1 MESGDSCEFPTPL
14 PLDVN
19 FMKKRI
25 LSSLLAFVL
34 LLSALPMEVY
44 AAETRYSVA
53 ASPDQTT
60 DAGKTVSMSV
70 SVSGGKYN
78 AYDLVLTYD
87 TARLTYVS
95 GQAADKGAS
104 VTEKSGSIRV
114 IGYGADKSA
123 STKVV
128 TLTFKT
134 KAAGTAKVVISSAKI
149 DTGTNAPTKN
159 APPAAISRS
168 TTKFT
173 IQPGYTVTL
182 DKGLTSDS
190 LSAAAGE
197 DYTFRATDPLH
208 YDYKPSAK
216 IGGKDVT
223 VKDNGDGTY
232 TIPGSEINGN
242 ITVKANRTPKTYKVT
257 FKGED
262 LSGEKTA
269 AYNTPYHFKL
279 NRKAGY
285 SYVLRVTIGG
295 KSYTCYKAEN
305 GGYVIPGADIT
316 GDIVVTAQKTKINSG
331 GGSSSGGSGGGSS
344 AKYVSVSFIGSGADD
359 AVGRKTTRRGSDYT
373 FRIDRKDDTD
383 YDVSAR
389 VNGVTVKCTYD
400 SKKNIYR
407 ISGSEV
413 TGDITITITKGA
425 PVEVN
430 VYVTLDKQ
438 SMYLVTYS
446 GSVEDGHVPMYDGQ
460 NMYWS
465 EAYNAYAWLVISS
478 ADEKEVVRTARNSII
493 IGEGEAAA
501 SIDYSGNVDLSGRID
516 VDDVHLD
523 HDVYNARYTLVSMV
537 MHKFLN
543 ADVNRDRKV
552 DVKDAVWIVNR
563 ILSGQQG
570 A

>member
-1 MESGDSCEFPTPL
+1 
-14 PLDVN
+14 
-19 FMKKRI
+19 MKKRI

-34 LLSALPMEVY
+34 LLSALPMGVY

-60 DAGKTVSMSV
+60 DVGKTVSMSV

-78 AYDLVLTYD
+78 AYDLALIYD

-159 APPAAISRS
+159 APPAAISRN

-182 DKGLTSDS
+182 EDGLTSDS

-216 IGGKDVT
+216 ISGKDVT

-242 ITVKANRTPKTYKVT
+242 ITVKANRTPK
-257 FKGED
+257 
-262 LSGEKTA
+262 
-269 AYNTPYHFKL
+269 PYL
-279 NRKAGY
+279 
-285 SYVLRVTIGG
+285 
-295 KSYTCYKAEN
+295 
-305 GGYVIPGADIT
+305 
-316 GDIVVTAQKTKINSG
+316 
-331 GGSSSGGSGGGSS
+331 
-344 AKYVSVSFIGSGADD
+344 VSF
-359 AVGRKTTRRGSDYT
+359 
-373 FRIDRKDDTD
+373 
-383 YDVSAR
+383 
-389 VNGVTVKCTYD
+389 
-400 SKKNIYR
+400 
-407 ISGSEV
+407 
-413 TGDITITITKGA
+413 
-425 PVEVN
+425 
-430 VYVTLDKQ
+430 
-438 SMYLVTYS
+438 
-446 GSVEDGHVPMYDGQ
+446 
-460 NMYWS
+460 
-465 EAYNAYAWLVISS
+465 
-478 ADEKEVVRTARNSII
+478 
-493 IGEGEAAA
+493 
-501 SIDYSGNVDLSGRID
+501 
-516 VDDVHLD
+516 
-523 HDVYNARYTLVSMV
+523 
-537 MHKFLN
+537 
-543 ADVNRDRKV
+543 
-552 DVKDAVWIVNR
+552 
-563 ILSGQQG
+563 
-570 A
+570 

>member
-1 MESGDSCEFPTPL
+1 
-14 PLDVN
+14 
-19 FMKKRI
+19 MKKRI
-25 LSSLLAFVL
+25 LSMLLACL
-34 LLSALPMEVY
+34 ILLSALPLGGY
-44 AAETRYSVA
+44 AAQ
-53 ASPDQTT
+53 ASPRYTVSASQDQTT
-60 DAGKTVSMSV
+60 DVGKTVSMTV
-70 SVSGGKYN
+70 SVAGGSYN
-78 AYDLVLTYD
+78 AYDLALTYD

-95 GQAADKGAS
+95 GRTADRDAS
-104 VTEKSGSIRV
+104 VAEKGGSIRV
-114 IGYGADKSA
+114 IGYGADKA
-123 STKVV
+123 VSTAVV

-134 KAAGTAKVVISSAKI
+134 KATGTAEVKISSAKI
-149 DTGTNAPTKN
+149 DSSKNAQTRNAPLAVIKN
-159 APPAAISRS
+159 S
-168 TTKFT
+168 TTRFI
-173 IQPGYTVTL
+173 IQPRYTVTL
-182 DKGLTSDS
+182 EDGLTADS

-216 IGGKDVT
+216 VGGKDVT

-242 ITVKANRTPKTYKVT
+242 ITVKANRNPKTYKVT

-262 LSGEKTA
+262 LSGENSA
-269 AYNTPYHFKL
+269 PYNTPYHFKL

-295 KSYTCYKAEN
+295 KSYTGYKAEN
-305 GGYVIPGADIT
+305 GGYVIPGAAVT
-316 GDIVVTAQKTKINSG
+316 GDIVITAQKNKINPGGTSG
-331 GGSSSGGSGGGSS
+331 GGGSSGGGSS
-344 AKYVSVSFIGSGADD
+344 AGTVSVSFIGSGADD

-430 VYVTLDKQ
+430 VYITLDKQ

-465 EAYNAYAWLVISS
+465 EAYNAYAWLVISF

>member
-1 MESGDSCEFPTPL
+1 
-14 PLDVN
+14 
-19 FMKKRI
+19 MKKRV
-25 LSSLLAFVL
+25 LSGLLAFVM
-34 LLSALPMEVY
+34 LLSALPMGVY

-60 DAGKTVSMSV
+60 DVGKTVSMTV

-114 IGYGADKSA
+114 IGYGADKAA
-123 STKVV
+123 STAAV
-128 TLTFKT
+128 TLTFRT
-134 KAAGTAKVVISSAKI
+134 KAAGTAEVRISSAKI
-149 DTGTNAPTKN
+149 DAGANAPTKD
-159 APPAAISRS
+159 APEAKINRS
-168 TTKFT
+168 TKFA

-182 DKGLTSDS
+182 DEGLASDS
-190 LSAAAGE
+190 LSASAGE

-216 IGGKDVT
+216 IGGRDVT

-262 LSGEKTA
+262 LSGENFA
-269 AYNTPYHFKL
+269 PYNTPYHFKL

-295 KSYTCYKAEN
+295 KSYTGYKAEN
-305 GGYVIPGADIT
+305 GGYVIPGAAVT
-316 GDIVVTAQKTKINSG
+316 GDIVVTAQKNKINPGGTSG
-331 GGSSSGGSGGGSS
+331 GGGSSGGGSS
-344 AKYVSVSFIGSGADD
+344 AGTVSVSFIGSGADD

>member
-1 MESGDSCEFPTPL
+1 
-14 PLDVN
+14 
-19 FMKKRI
+19 MKKRV
-25 LSSLLAFVL
+25 LSGPLALVL
-34 LLSALPMEVY
+34 LLSALPMGGY
-44 AAETRYSVA
+44 AAEARYSVA
-53 ASPDQTT
+53 ASKDQST
-60 DAGKTVSMSV
+60 DVGKTVSMYV
-70 SVSGGKYN
+70 TVSGGKYN

-114 IGYGADKSA
+114 IGYGADKAA
-123 STKVV
+123 STAVV

-173 IQPGYTVTL
+173 IQPGHTVTL
-182 DKGLTSDS
+182 DEGLTSDS

-216 IGGKDVT
+216 IGGKNVT

-232 TIPGSEINGN
+232 TIPGSEIGGN

-262 LSGEKTA
+262 LSGENSAT
-269 AYNTPYHFKL
+269 YNTPYQFKL
-279 NRKAGY
+279 NKKAGY

-295 KSYTCYKAEN
+295 KSYTGYKQED
-305 GGYVIPGADIT
+305 GGYVILGAAIT
-316 GDIVVTAQKTKINSG
+316 GDIVITAQKNKINSG
-331 GGSSSGGSGGGSS
+331 GTSGGGGSSGGGSS
-344 AKYVSVSFIGSGADD
+344 ASSVSVSFIGSGADD
-359 AVGRKTTRRGSDYT
+359 AVGKKTTRRGSDYT
-373 FRIDRKDDTD
+373 FRIDRKDDAD

-407 ISGSEV
+407 IPGSAV

-478 ADEKEVVRTARNSII
+478 ADEKEVVRTAQNSIT
-493 IGEGEAAA
+493 IGDGEAAA
-501 SIDYSGNVDLSGRID
+501 SIDYSGNMDLSGRID
-516 VDDVHLD
+516 VDDAHLG

-543 ADVNRDRKV
+543 GDVNRDRKV

-563 ILSGQQG
+563 ILGGQQG

>member
-1 MESGDSCEFPTPL
+1 M
-14 PLDVN
+14 
-19 FMKKRI
+19 
-25 LSSLLAFVL
+25 LLACL
-34 LLSALPMEVY
+34 ILLSALPLGGY
-44 AAETRYSVA
+44 AAQ
-53 ASPDQTT
+53 ASPRYTVSASQDQTT
-60 DAGKTVSMSV
+60 DVGKTVSMTV
-70 SVSGGKYN
+70 SVAGGSYN
-78 AYDLVLTYD
+78 AYDLALTYD

-95 GQAADKGAS
+95 GRTADRDAS
-104 VTEKSGSIRV
+104 VAEKGGSIRV
-114 IGYGADKSA
+114 IGYGADKA
-123 STKVV
+123 VSTAVV

-134 KAAGTAKVVISSAKI
+134 KATGTAEVKISSAKI
-149 DTGTNAPTKN
+149 DSSKNAQTRNAPLAVIKN
-159 APPAAISRS
+159 S
-168 TTKFT
+168 TTRFI
-173 IQPGYTVTL
+173 IQPRYTVTL
-182 DKGLTSDS
+182 EDGLTADS

-216 IGGKDVT
+216 VGGKDVT

-242 ITVKANRTPKTYKVT
+242 ITVKANRNPKTYKVT

-262 LSGEKTA
+262 LSGENSA
-269 AYNTPYHFKL
+269 PYNTPYHFKL

-295 KSYTCYKAEN
+295 KSYTGYKAEN
-305 GGYVIPGADIT
+305 GGYVIPGAAVT
-316 GDIVVTAQKTKINSG
+316 GDIVITAQKNKINPGGTSG
-331 GGSSSGGSGGGSS
+331 GGGSSGGGSS
-344 AKYVSVSFIGSGADD
+344 AGTVSVSFIGSGADD

>member
-1 MESGDSCEFPTPL
+1 
-14 PLDVN
+14 
-19 FMKKRI
+19 MKKRI
-25 LSSLLAFVL
+25 LSMLLACVL
-34 LLSALPMEVY
+34 LLSALPMGSY
-44 AAETRYSVA
+44 AAQ
-53 ASPDQTT
+53 ASPRYTVSASQDQTT
-60 DAGKTVSMSV
+60 DVGKTVSMTVFVAEGS
-70 SVSGGKYN
+70 YN
-78 AYDLVLTYD
+78 AYDLTLTYD

-104 VTEKSGSIRV
+104 VTEKSESIRV

-182 DKGLTSDS
+182 DEGLASDS

-216 IGGKDVT
+216 IGGQDVT
-223 VKDNGDGTY
+223 DKLVKNGDGSY

-285 SYVLRVTIGG
+285 SYVLRMTIGG
-295 KSYTCYKAEN
+295 KSYTGYKAEN

-316 GDIVVTAQKTKINSG
+316 GDIVITALKNKINSG
-331 GGSSSGGSGGGSS
+331 SGGSSGGSS
-344 AKYVSVSFIGSGADD
+344 AKYVSVSFIGSGAGD
-359 AVGRKTTRRGSDYT
+359 ASGKTSTRRGAEYT
-373 FRIDRKDDTD
+373 FRVSRKDGTP
-383 YDVSAR
+383 YDVSAS

-400 SKKNIYR
+400 SKKDIYR
-407 ISGSEV
+407 IPGSAV
-413 TGDITITITKGA
+413 TGDITVTVTKGA
-425 PVEVN
+425 PVEVST
-430 VYVTLDKQ
+430 YVTLDNQ
-438 SMYLVTYS
+438 SMYLVIYT
-446 GSVEDGHVPMYDGQ
+446 GNVEDGHVPMYDGQ

-465 EAYNAYAWLVISS
+465 KAYNAYAWLVISS
-478 ADEKEVVRTARNSII
+478 ADEKEVAQAAQNSIT
-493 IGEGEAAA
+493 IGEGKAAA
-501 SIDYSGNVDLSGRID
+501 AVDYSGNVDLSGRID
-516 VDDVHLD
+516 VDDVHLA
-523 HDVYNARYTLVSMV
+523 HDVYNARYTLVSLM

-543 ADVNRDRKV
+543 GDVNGDRKV
-552 DVKDAVWIVNR
+552 DIQDSVWIVNR
-563 ILSGQQG
+563 ILREK
-570 A
+570 

>member
-1 MESGDSCEFPTPL
+1 M
-14 PLDVN
+14 
-19 FMKKRI
+19 
-25 LSSLLAFVL
+25 LLACL
-34 LLSALPMEVY
+34 ILLSALPLGGY
-44 AAETRYSVA
+44 AAQ
-53 ASPDQTT
+53 ASPRYTVSASQDQTT
-60 DAGKTVSMSV
+60 DVGKTVSMTV
-70 SVSGGKYN
+70 SVAGGSYN
-78 AYDLVLTYD
+78 AYDLALTYD

-95 GQAADKGAS
+95 GRTADRDAS
-104 VTEKSGSIRV
+104 VAEKGGSIRV
-114 IGYGADKSA
+114 IGYGADKA
-123 STKVV
+123 VSTAVV

-134 KAAGTAKVVISSAKI
+134 KATGTAEVKISSAKI
-149 DTGTNAPTKN
+149 DSSKN
-159 APPAAISRS
+159 AQTRNEPLAVIKNS
-168 TTKFT
+168 TTRFI
-173 IQPGYTVTL
+173 IQPRYTVTL
-182 DKGLTSDS
+182 EDGLTADS

-216 IGGKDVT
+216 VGGKDVT

-242 ITVKANRTPKTYKVT
+242 ITVKANRNPKTYKVT

-262 LSGEKTA
+262 LSGENSA
-269 AYNTPYHFKL
+269 PYNTPYHFKL

-295 KSYTCYKAEN
+295 KSYTGYKAEN
-305 GGYVIPGADIT
+305 GGYVIPGAAVT
-316 GDIVVTAQKTKINSG
+316 GDIVITAQKNKINPGGTSG
-331 GGSSSGGSGGGSS
+331 GGGSSGGGSS
-344 AKYVSVSFIGSGADD
+344 AGTVSVSFIGSGADD

-430 VYVTLDKQ
+430 VYITLDKQ

-563 ILSGQQG
+563 ILSGRQG

>member
-1 MESGDSCEFPTPL
+1 
-14 PLDVN
+14 
-19 FMKKRI
+19 MKKRI
-25 LSSLLAFVL
+25 LSMLLACL
-34 LLSALPMEVY
+34 ILLSALPLGGY
-44 AAETRYSVA
+44 AAQ
-53 ASPDQTT
+53 ASPRYTVSASQDQTT
-60 DAGKTVSMSV
+60 DVGKTVSMTV
-70 SVSGGKYN
+70 SVAGGSYN
-78 AYDLVLTYD
+78 AYDLALTYD

-95 GQAADKGAS
+95 GRTADRDAS
-104 VTEKSGSIRV
+104 VAEKGGSIRV
-114 IGYGADKSA
+114 IGYGADKA
-123 STKVV
+123 VSTAVV

-134 KAAGTAKVVISSAKI
+134 KATGTAEVKISSAKI
-149 DTGTNAPTKN
+149 DSSKNAQTRNAPLAVIKN
-159 APPAAISRS
+159 S
-168 TTKFT
+168 TTRFI
-173 IQPGYTVTL
+173 IQPRYTVTL
-182 DKGLTSDS
+182 EDGLTADS

-216 IGGKDVT
+216 VGGKDVT
-223 VKDNGDGTY
+223 VKDNGDVTY

-242 ITVKANRTPKTYKVT
+242 ITVKANRNPKTYKVT

-262 LSGEKTA
+262 LSGENSA
-269 AYNTPYHFKL
+269 PYNTPYHFKL

-295 KSYTCYKAEN
+295 KSYTGYKAEN
-305 GGYVIPGADIT
+305 GGYVIPGAAVT
-316 GDIVVTAQKTKINSG
+316 GDIVITAQKNKINPGGTSG
-331 GGSSSGGSGGGSS
+331 GGGSSGGGSS
-344 AKYVSVSFIGSGADD
+344 AGTVSVSFIGSGADD

-430 VYVTLDKQ
+430 VYITLDKQ

-563 ILSGQQG
+563 ILSGRQG

>member
-1 MESGDSCEFPTPL
+1 
-14 PLDVN
+14 
-19 FMKKRI
+19 MKKRI
-25 LSSLLAFVL
+25 LSMLLACL
-34 LLSALPMEVY
+34 ILLSALPLGGY
-44 AAETRYSVA
+44 AAQ
-53 ASPDQTT
+53 ASPRYTVSASQDQTT
-60 DAGKTVSMSV
+60 DVGKTVSMTV
-70 SVSGGKYN
+70 SVAGGSYN
-78 AYDLVLTYD
+78 AYDLALTYD

-95 GQAADKGAS
+95 GRTADRDAS
-104 VTEKSGSIRV
+104 VAEKGGSIRV
-114 IGYGADKSA
+114 IGYGADKA
-123 STKVV
+123 VSTAVV

-134 KAAGTAKVVISSAKI
+134 KATGTAEVKISSAKI
-149 DTGTNAPTKN
+149 DSSKNAQTRNAPLAVIKN
-159 APPAAISRS
+159 S
-168 TTKFT
+168 TTRFI
-173 IQPGYTVTL
+173 IQPRYTVTL
-182 DKGLTSDS
+182 EDGLTADS

-216 IGGKDVT
+216 VGGKDVT

-242 ITVKANRTPKTYKVT
+242 ITVKANRNPKTYKVT

-262 LSGEKTA
+262 LSGENSA
-269 AYNTPYHFKL
+269 PYNTPYHFKL

-295 KSYTCYKAEN
+295 KSYTGYKAEN
-305 GGYVIPGADIT
+305 GGYVIPGAAVT
-316 GDIVVTAQKTKINSG
+316 GDIVITAQKNKINPGGTSG
-331 GGSSSGGSGGGSS
+331 GGGSSGGGSS
-344 AKYVSVSFIGSGADD
+344 AGTVSVSFIGSGADD

-389 VNGVTVKCTYD
+389 VNGITVKCTYD

-430 VYVTLDKQ
+430 VYITLDKQ

-563 ILSGQQG
+563 ILSGRQG

>member
-1 MESGDSCEFPTPL
+1 
-14 PLDVN
+14 
-19 FMKKRI
+19 MKKRI
-25 LSSLLAFVL
+25 LSSLLAFVM
-34 LLSALPMEVY
+34 LLSALPMGVY
-44 AAETRYSVA
+44 AAETRYSVT

-60 DAGKTVSMSV
+60 DVGKTVSMSV

-104 VTEKSGSIRV
+104 VTEKSESIRV

-134 KAAGTAKVVISSAKI
+134 KAAGTAEVRISSAKI
-149 DTGTNAPTKN
+149 DAGANAPTKD
-159 APPAAISRS
+159 APEAKINRS
-168 TTKFT
+168 TKFT

-182 DKGLTSDS
+182 EDGLIADS

-216 IGGKDVT
+216 VGGKDVT

-232 TIPGSEINGN
+232 TIPGDKITGN
-242 ITVKANRTPKTYKVT
+242 ITVKANRTPKSYKVT

-262 LSGEKTA
+262 LSGENSAT
-269 AYNTPYHFKL
+269 YNTPYHFKL
-279 NRKAGY
+279 GRKAGY
-285 SYVLRVTIGG
+285 SYVLRMTIGG
-295 KSYTCYKAEN
+295 KSYTGYKAEN

-316 GDIVVTAQKTKINSG
+316 GDIVITALKNKINSG
-331 GGSSSGGSGGGSS
+331 SGGSSGGSS

-389 VNGVTVKCTYD
+389 VNGVAVKCTYD

>member
-1 MESGDSCEFPTPL
+1 M
-14 PLDVN
+14 
-19 FMKKRI
+19 
-25 LSSLLAFVL
+25 LLACVL
-34 LLSALPMEVY
+34 LLSALPMGSY
-44 AAETRYSVA
+44 AAQASPRYTVS

-60 DAGKTVSMSV
+60 DVGKTVSMTV
-70 SVSGGKYN
+70 SVAGGSYN
-78 AYDLVLTYD
+78 AYDLALTYD

-95 GQAADKGAS
+95 GQAADRGAS

-114 IGYGADKSA
+114 IGYGADKSV
-123 STKVV
+123 STAVV

-134 KAAGTAKVVISSAKI
+134 KAAGTAEVKISSAKI
-149 DTGTNAPTKN
+149 DAGANAPTKD
-159 APPAAISRS
+159 APAAKINRS

-182 DKGLTSDS
+182 DEGLTSDS
-190 LSAAAGE
+190 LSAAAGV

-216 IGGKDVT
+216 IGGKDAT

-232 TIPGSEINGN
+232 TIPGDKITGN
-242 ITVKANRTPKTYKVT
+242 VTVKANRTPKSYKVT

-262 LSGEKTA
+262 LSGEKSA

-295 KSYTCYKAEN
+295 KSYTGYKAED
-305 GGYVIPGADIT
+305 GGYMIPGADIT

-331 GGSSSGGSGGGSS
+331 SGGSSGGGSS
-344 AKYVSVSFIGSGADD
+344 VGSSTGYVSVSFIGSGAGD
-359 AVGRKTTRRGSDYT
+359 ASGKTSTRRGAEYT
-373 FRIDRKDDTD
+373 FRIDRKDGTL

-400 SKKNIYR
+400 SKKDIYR
-407 ISGSEV
+407 IPGSAV
-413 TGDITITITKGA
+413 TGDITITVTKGA
-425 PVEVN
+425 PVEVST
-430 VYVTLDKQ
+430 YVTLDKQ
-438 SMYLVTYS
+438 SMYLVIYT
-446 GSVEDGHVPMYDGQ
+446 GNVEDGHVPMYDGQ

-465 EAYNAYAWLVISS
+465 KAYNAYAWLVISS
-478 ADEKEVVRTARNSII
+478 ADEKEIVETAQNSIT
-493 IGEGEAAA
+493 IGEGKAAA
-501 SIDYSGNVDLSGRID
+501 SVDYSGNVDLSGRID
-516 VDDVHLD
+516 VDDVHLA

-543 ADVNRDRKV
+543 GDVNGDRKV
-552 DVKDAVWIVNR
+552 DVKDSVWIVNR
-563 ILSGQQG
+563 ILREK
-570 A
+570 

>member
-1 MESGDSCEFPTPL
+1 
-14 PLDVN
+14 
-19 FMKKRI
+19 MKKRI
-25 LSSLLAFVL
+25 LSSLLAFVM
-34 LLSALPMEVY
+34 LLSALPVGVY

-60 DAGKTVSMSV
+60 DVGKTVSMNV
-70 SVSGGKYN
+70 SVPGGKYN

-123 STKVV
+123 STKVI

-134 KAAGTAKVVISSAKI
+134 KAAGTAEVRISSAKI
-149 DTGTNAPTKN
+149 DAGANAPTKD
-159 APPAAISRS
+159 APAAKINRS

-182 DKGLTSDS
+182 DEGLTSDS

-208 YDYKPSAK
+208 YDYKPSAE

-262 LSGEKTA
+262 LSGESSA
-269 AYNTPYHFKL
+269 PYNTPYHFKL

-295 KSYTCYKAEN
+295 KSYTGYKAEN
-305 GGYVIPGADIT
+305 GGYVIPGAAVT
-316 GDIVVTAQKTKINSG
+316 GDIVVTAQKNKINPGGTSG
-331 GGSSSGGSGGGSS
+331 GGGSSGGGSS
-344 AKYVSVSFIGSGADD
+344 AGTVSVSFIGSGADD

-425 PVEVN
+425 PAEVN

-563 ILSGQQG
+563 ILSGRQG

>member
-1 MESGDSCEFPTPL
+1 
-14 PLDVN
+14 
-19 FMKKRI
+19 MKKRI
-25 LSSLLAFVL
+25 LSALLAFVL
-34 LLSALPMEVY
+34 IVSALPVGGK
-44 AAETRYSVA
+44 AAESGGIAAQASIRYSVS

-60 DAGKTVSMSV
+60 DVGKTVIMYV
-70 SVSGGKYN
+70 TVSGGSYN
-78 AYDLVLTYD
+78 AYDLALTYD
-87 TARLTYVS
+87 AARLTYVS

-104 VTEKSGSIRV
+104 VTEKNGSIRV
-114 IGYGADKSA
+114 IGYGGDKSA
-123 STKVV
+123 STAVV
-128 TLTFKT
+128 TLTFRT

-149 DTGTNAPTKN
+149 DAGANAPTKN
-159 APPAAISRS
+159 APSATIRRS
-168 TTKFT
+168 TTQFIVQPQFT
-173 IQPGYTVTL
+173 VKL
-182 DKGLTSDS
+182 DEGLASDS

-216 IGGKDVT
+216 IGSKDVT

-232 TIPGSEINGN
+232 TIPGGEITGN

-295 KSYTCYKAEN
+295 KSYTGYKAED
-305 GGYVIPGADIT
+305 GGYVIPGAAIT
-316 GDIVVTAQKTKINSG
+316 GDIVITAQKTKINPG

-359 AVGRKTTRRGSDYT
+359 AVGKKTTRRGSEYT

-400 SKKNIYR
+400 SKKDIYR
-407 ISGSEV
+407 IPGSAV
-413 TGDITITITKGA
+413 TGDITITVTKGA

-430 VYVTLDKQ
+430 AYVTLDRQ

-446 GSVEDGHVPMYDGQ
+446 GSVADGHVPMYDGQ

-465 EAYNAYAWLVISS
+465 EAYNAYAWLVVSS
-478 ADEKEVVRTARNSII
+478 ADEKEVVRAAQNSIT
-493 IGEGEAAA
+493 IGEGEVAA

-516 VDDVHLD
+516 GDDAHLD
-523 HDVYNARYTLVSMV
+523 RDVYNAKYTLASMV

-563 ILSGQQG
+563 VLHG
-570 A
+570 

>member
-1 MESGDSCEFPTPL
+1 
-14 PLDVN
+14 
-19 FMKKRI
+19 MKKRI
-25 LSSLLAFVL
+25 LSALLAFVL
-34 LLSALPMEVY
+34 IVSALPVGGQ
-44 AAETRYSVA
+44 AAESGGVAAQVSIRYSVS

-60 DAGKTVSMSV
+60 DVGKTVIMYV
-70 SVSGGKYN
+70 TVSGGSYN
-78 AYDLVLTYD
+78 AYDLALTYD
-87 TARLTYVS
+87 AARLTYVS

-104 VTEKSGSIRV
+104 VTEKNGSIRV
-114 IGYGADKSA
+114 IGYGGDKSA
-123 STKVV
+123 STAAV
-128 TLTFKT
+128 TLTFRT

-149 DTGTNAPTKN
+149 DAGANAPTKN
-159 APPAAISRS
+159 APSATIRRS
-168 TTKFT
+168 TTQFIVQPQFT
-173 IQPGYTVTL
+173 VKL
-182 DKGLTSDS
+182 DEGLASDS

-232 TIPGSEINGN
+232 TIPGGEITGN

-295 KSYTCYKAEN
+295 KSYTGYKAED
-305 GGYVIPGADIT
+305 GGYVIPGAAIT
-316 GDIVVTAQKTKINSG
+316 GDIVITAQKTKINPG

-359 AVGRKTTRRGSDYT
+359 AVGKKTTRRGSEYT

-400 SKKNIYR
+400 SKKDIYR
-407 ISGSEV
+407 IPGSAV
-413 TGDITITITKGA
+413 TGDITITVTKGA
-425 PVEVN
+425 PVEAN
-430 VYVTLDKQ
+430 AYVTLDRQ

-446 GSVEDGHVPMYDGQ
+446 GSVADGHVPMYDGQ

-465 EAYNAYAWLVISS
+465 EAYNAYAWLVVSS
-478 ADEKEVVRTARNSII
+478 ADEKEVVRAAQNSIT

-516 VDDVHLD
+516 GDDAHLD
-523 HDVYNARYTLVSMV
+523 RDVYNAKYTLASMV

-563 ILSGQQG
+563 VLHG
-570 A
+570 

>member
-1 MESGDSCEFPTPL
+1 
-14 PLDVN
+14 
-19 FMKKRI
+19 MKKRI
-25 LSSLLAFVL
+25 LSMLLACL
-34 LLSALPMEVY
+34 ILLSALPLGGY
-44 AAETRYSVA
+44 AAQ
-53 ASPDQTT
+53 ASPRYTVSASQDQTT
-60 DAGKTVSMSV
+60 DVGKTVSMTV
-70 SVSGGKYN
+70 SVAGGSYN
-78 AYDLVLTYD
+78 AYDLALTYD

-95 GQAADKGAS
+95 GRTADRDAS
-104 VTEKSGSIRV
+104 VAEKGGSIRV
-114 IGYGADKSA
+114 IGYGADKA
-123 STKVV
+123 VSTAVV

-134 KAAGTAKVVISSAKI
+134 KATGTAEVKISSAKI
-149 DTGTNAPTKN
+149 DSSKNAQTRNAPLAVIKN
-159 APPAAISRS
+159 S
-168 TTKFT
+168 TTRFI
-173 IQPGYTVTL
+173 IQPRYTVTL
-182 DKGLTSDS
+182 EDGLTADS

-216 IGGKDVT
+216 VGGKDVT

-242 ITVKANRTPKTYKVT
+242 ITVKANRNPKTYKVT

-262 LSGEKTA
+262 LSGENSA
-269 AYNTPYHFKL
+269 PYNTPYHFKL

-295 KSYTCYKAEN
+295 KSYTGYKAEN
-305 GGYVIPGADIT
+305 GGYVIPGAAVT

-331 GGSSSGGSGGGSS
+331 GTSGGGGSSGGGSS
-344 AKYVSVSFIGSGADD
+344 AGTVSVSFIGSGADD

-430 VYVTLDKQ
+430 VYITLDKQ

-563 ILSGQQG
+563 ILSGRQG

>member
-1 MESGDSCEFPTPL
+1 
-14 PLDVN
+14 
-19 FMKKRI
+19 MKKRI
-25 LSSLLAFVL
+25 LSMLLACL
-34 LLSALPMEVY
+34 ILLSALPLGGY
-44 AAETRYSVA
+44 AAQ
-53 ASPDQTT
+53 ASPRYTVSASQDQTT
-60 DAGKTVSMSV
+60 DVGKTVSMTV
-70 SVSGGKYN
+70 SVAGGSYN
-78 AYDLVLTYD
+78 AYDLALTYD

-95 GQAADKGAS
+95 GRTADRDAS
-104 VTEKSGSIRV
+104 VAEKGGSIRV
-114 IGYGADKSA
+114 IGYGADKA
-123 STKVV
+123 VSTAVV

-134 KAAGTAKVVISSAKI
+134 KATGTAEVKISSAKI
-149 DTGTNAPTKN
+149 DSSKNAQTRNAPLAVIKN
-159 APPAAISRS
+159 S
-168 TTKFT
+168 TTRFI
-173 IQPGYTVTL
+173 IQPRYTVTL
-182 DKGLTSDS
+182 EDGLTADS

-216 IGGKDVT
+216 VGGKDVT

-242 ITVKANRTPKTYKVT
+242 ITVKANRNPKTYKVT

-262 LSGEKTA
+262 LSGENSA
-269 AYNTPYHFKL
+269 PYNTPYHFKL

-295 KSYTCYKAEN
+295 KSYTGYKAEN
-305 GGYVIPGADIT
+305 GGYVIPGAAVT
-316 GDIVVTAQKTKINSG
+316 GDIVITAQKNKINPGGTSG
-331 GGSSSGGSGGGSS
+331 GGGSSGGGSS
-344 AKYVSVSFIGSGADD
+344 AGTVSVSFIGSGADD

>member
-1 MESGDSCEFPTPL
+1 
-14 PLDVN
+14 
-19 FMKKRI
+19 MKKRI

-34 LLSALPMEVY
+34 LLSALPMGVY

-53 ASPDQTT
+53 ASLDQTT
-60 DAGKTVSMSV
+60 DVGKTVSMSV

-78 AYDLVLTYD
+78 AYDLALIYD

-104 VTEKSGSIRV
+104 VTEKSESIRV

-134 KAAGTAKVVISSAKI
+134 KAAGTAEVRISSAKI
-149 DTGTNAPTKN
+149 DAGANAPTKD
-159 APPAAISRS
+159 APLALIKNN
-168 TTKFT
+168 TTRFT

-182 DKGLTSDS
+182 EDGLTADS

-216 IGGKDVT
+216 VGGKDVT

-242 ITVKANRTPKTYKVT
+242 ITVKANRNPKTYKVT

-262 LSGEKTA
+262 LSGENSA
-269 AYNTPYHFKL
+269 PYNTPYHFKL

-295 KSYTCYKAEN
+295 KSYTGYKAEN
-305 GGYVIPGADIT
+305 GGYVIPGAAVT
-316 GDIVVTAQKTKINSG
+316 GDIVITAQKNKINPGGTSG
-331 GGSSSGGSGGGSS
+331 GGGSSGGGSS
-344 AKYVSVSFIGSGADD
+344 AGTVSVSFIGSGADD

-430 VYVTLDKQ
+430 VYITLDKQ

>member
-1 MESGDSCEFPTPL
+1 
-14 PLDVN
+14 
-19 FMKKRI
+19 MKKRI
-25 LSSLLAFVL
+25 LSALLAFVL
-34 LLSALPMEVY
+34 IVSALPVGGK
-44 AAETRYSVA
+44 AAESGGVATQASIRYSVS

-60 DAGKTVSMSV
+60 DVGKTVIMYV
-70 SVSGGKYN
+70 TVFGGSYN
-78 AYDLVLTYD
+78 AYDLALTYD
-87 TARLTYVS
+87 AARLTYVS

-104 VTEKSGSIRV
+104 VTEKNGSIRV
-114 IGYGADKSA
+114 IGYGGDKSA
-123 STKVV
+123 STAVV
-128 TLTFKT
+128 TLTFRT

-149 DTGTNAPTKN
+149 DAGANAPTKN
-159 APPAAISRS
+159 APSATIRRS
-168 TTKFT
+168 TTQFIVQPQFT
-173 IQPGYTVTL
+173 VKL
-182 DKGLTSDS
+182 DEGLASDS

-232 TIPGSEINGN
+232 TIPGGEITGN

-295 KSYTCYKAEN
+295 KSYTGYKAED
-305 GGYVIPGADIT
+305 GGYVIPGAAIT
-316 GDIVVTAQKTKINSG
+316 GDIVITAQKTKINSG

-344 AKYVSVSFIGSGADD
+344 AKNVSVSFIGSGADD
-359 AVGRKTTRRGSDYT
+359 AVGKKTTRRGSEYT

-400 SKKNIYR
+400 SKKDIYR
-407 ISGSEV
+407 IPGSAV
-413 TGDITITITKGA
+413 TGDITITVTKGT
-425 PVEVN
+425 PVEAN
-430 VYVTLDKQ
+430 AYVTLDRQ

-446 GSVEDGHVPMYDGQ
+446 GSVADGHVPMYDGQ

-465 EAYNAYAWLVISS
+465 EAYNAYAWLVVSS
-478 ADEKEVVRTARNSII
+478 ADEKEVVRAAQNSIT

-516 VDDVHLD
+516 GDDAHLD
-523 HDVYNARYTLVSMV
+523 RDVYNAKYTLASMV

-563 ILSGQQG
+563 VLHG
-570 A
+570 

>member
-1 MESGDSCEFPTPL
+1 
-14 PLDVN
+14 
-19 FMKKRI
+19 MKKRI
-25 LSSLLAFVL
+25 LSMLLACVL
-34 LLSALPMEVY
+34 LLSALPMGSY
-44 AAETRYSVA
+44 AAQ
-53 ASPDQTT
+53 ASPRYTVSASQDQTT
-60 DAGKTVSMSV
+60 DVGKTVSMTV
-70 SVSGGKYN
+70 SVAGGSYN
-78 AYDLVLTYD
+78 AYDLTLTYD

-104 VTEKSGSIRV
+104 VTEKSESIRV

-134 KAAGTAKVVISSAKI
+134 KAAGTAEVRISSAKI
-149 DTGTNAPTKN
+149 DAGANAPTKD
-159 APPAAISRS
+159 APLALTKNS
-168 TTKFT
+168 TTRFT

-182 DKGLTSDS
+182 EDGLIADS

-216 IGGKDVT
+216 VGGKDVT

-262 LSGEKTA
+262 LSGENSAT
-269 AYNTPYHFKL
+269 YNTPYHFKL

-295 KSYTCYKAEN
+295 KSYTGYKAEN
-305 GGYVIPGADIT
+305 GGYVIPGAAIT
-316 GDIVVTAQKTKINSG
+316 GDIVITAQKTKINSG

>member
-1 MESGDSCEFPTPL
+1 M
-14 PLDVN
+14 
-19 FMKKRI
+19 
-25 LSSLLAFVL
+25 LLACL
-34 LLSALPMEVY
+34 ILLSALPLGGY
-44 AAETRYSVA
+44 AAQ
-53 ASPDQTT
+53 ASPRYTVSASQDQTT
-60 DAGKTVSMSV
+60 DVGKTVSKTV
-70 SVSGGKYN
+70 SVAGGSYN
-78 AYDLVLTYD
+78 AYDLALTYD

-95 GQAADKGAS
+95 GRTADRDAS
-104 VTEKSGSIRV
+104 VAEKGGSIRV
-114 IGYGADKSA
+114 IGYGADKA
-123 STKVV
+123 VSTAVV

-134 KAAGTAKVVISSAKI
+134 KATGTAEVKISSAKI
-149 DTGTNAPTKN
+149 DSSKNAQTRNAPLAVIKN
-159 APPAAISRS
+159 S
-168 TTKFT
+168 TTRFI
-173 IQPGYTVTL
+173 IQPRYTVTL
-182 DKGLTSDS
+182 EDGLTADS

-216 IGGKDVT
+216 VGGKDVT

-242 ITVKANRTPKTYKVT
+242 ITVKANRNPKTYKVT

-262 LSGEKTA
+262 LSGENSA
-269 AYNTPYHFKL
+269 PYNTPYHFKL

-295 KSYTCYKAEN
+295 KSYTGYKAEN
-305 GGYVIPGADIT
+305 GGYVIPGAAVT
-316 GDIVVTAQKTKINSG
+316 GDIVITAQKNKINPGGTSG
-331 GGSSSGGSGGGSS
+331 GGGSSGGGSS
-344 AKYVSVSFIGSGADD
+344 AGTVSVSFIGSGADD

-430 VYVTLDKQ
+430 VYITLDKQ

-563 ILSGQQG
+563 ILSGRQG

>member
-1 MESGDSCEFPTPL
+1 
-14 PLDVN
+14 
-19 FMKKRI
+19 MKKRI
-25 LSSLLAFVL
+25 LSALLAFVL
-34 LLSALPMEVY
+34 IVSALPVGGK
-44 AAETRYSVA
+44 AAESGGVAAQASIRYSVS

-60 DAGKTVSMSV
+60 DVGKTVIMYV
-70 SVSGGKYN
+70 TVSGGSYN
-78 AYDLVLTYD
+78 AYDLALTYD
-87 TARLTYVS
+87 AARLTYVS

-104 VTEKSGSIRV
+104 VTEKNGSIRV
-114 IGYGADKSA
+114 IGYGGDKSA
-123 STKVV
+123 STAVV
-128 TLTFKT
+128 KLTFRT

-149 DTGTNAPTKN
+149 DAGANAPTKN
-159 APPAAISRS
+159 APSAAIRRS
-168 TTKFT
+168 TTQFIVQPQFT
-173 IQPGYTVTL
+173 VKL
-182 DKGLTSDS
+182 DEGLASDS

-232 TIPGSEINGN
+232 TIPGGEITGN

-295 KSYTCYKAEN
+295 KSYTGYKAED
-305 GGYVIPGADIT
+305 GGYVIPGAAVT
-316 GDIVVTAQKTKINSG
+316 GDIVITAQKTKINSG

-359 AVGRKTTRRGSDYT
+359 AVGKKTTRRGSEYT

-400 SKKNIYR
+400 SKKDIYR
-407 ISGSEV
+407 IPGSAV
-413 TGDITITITKGA
+413 TGDITITVTKGA
-425 PVEVN
+425 TVEVN
-430 VYVTLDKQ
+430 AYVTLDRQ

-446 GSVEDGHVPMYDGQ
+446 GSVADGHVPMYDGQ

-465 EAYNAYAWLVISS
+465 EAYNAYAWLVVSS
-478 ADEKEVVRTARNSII
+478 ADEKEVVRAAQNSIT

-516 VDDVHLD
+516 GDDAHLD
-523 HDVYNARYTLVSMV
+523 RDVYNAKYTLASMV

-563 ILSGQQG
+563 VLHG
-570 A
+570 

>member
-1 MESGDSCEFPTPL
+1 
-14 PLDVN
+14 
-19 FMKKRI
+19 MKKRI
-25 LSSLLAFVL
+25 LSSLLAFIL
-34 LLSALPMEVY
+34 LLSVLPVGGY
-44 AAETRYSVA
+44 ATQASPHYTVS

-60 DAGKTVSMSV
+60 DVGKTVSMTV
-70 SVSGGKYN
+70 SVTGGSYN
-78 AYDLVLTYD
+78 AYDLALTYD

-95 GQAADKGAS
+95 GQAADRGAS

-114 IGYGADKSA
+114 IGYGADKSV
-123 STKVV
+123 STAVV

-134 KAAGTAKVVISSAKI
+134 KGAGTAEVKISSAKI
-149 DTGTNAPTKN
+149 DAGANAPTKD
-159 APPAAISRS
+159 APAAKINRS

-173 IQPGYTVTL
+173 IQPGCTVTL
-182 DKGLTSDS
+182 DEGLTSDS

-232 TIPGSEINGN
+232 TIPGDKITGN

-257 FKGED
+257 LNGED
-262 LSGEKTA
+262 LSGESSAT
-269 AYNTPYHFKL
+269 YNTPYHFKL

-295 KSYTCYKAEN
+295 KSYTGYKAED
-305 GGYVIPGADIT
+305 GGFVIPGADIT
-316 GDIVVTAQKTKINSG
+316 GDIVITALKNKINSGSGGSSG
-331 GGSSSGGSGGGSS
+331 GGSSGGSS
-344 AKYVSVSFIGSGADD
+344 ASNVSVSFIGSGADD
-359 AVGRKTTRRGSDYT
+359 AVGKKTTRRGSDYT
-373 FRIDRKDDTD
+373 FRIDRKDDSA

-389 VNGVTVKCTYD
+389 VNGVAVGCTYD

-407 ISGSEV
+407 IPGSAV
-413 TGDITITITKGA
+413 TGDITVTVTKGA
-425 PVEVN
+425 PVEVST
-430 VYVTLDKQ
+430 YVTLDKQ
-438 SMYLVTYS
+438 SMYLVIYT
-446 GSVEDGHVPMYDGQ
+446 GNVEDGHVPMYDGQ

-465 EAYNAYAWLVISS
+465 KAYNAYAWLVISS
-478 ADEKEVVRTARNSII
+478 ADEKEIVETAQNSIT
-493 IGEGEAAA
+493 IGEGKAAA
-501 SIDYSGNVDLSGRID
+501 AIDYSGNVDLSGRID
-516 VDDVHLD
+516 VDDVHLA
-523 HDVYNARYTLVSMV
+523 HDVYNARYTLVSLV

-543 ADVNRDRKV
+543 GDVNADRKV

-563 ILSGQQG
+563 ILREKQG

>member
-1 MESGDSCEFPTPL
+1 
-14 PLDVN
+14 
-19 FMKKRI
+19 MKKRI
-25 LSSLLAFVL
+25 LSALLAFVL
-34 LLSALPMEVY
+34 IVSALPVGGK
-44 AAETRYSVA
+44 AAESGGVAAQASIRYSVS

-60 DAGKTVSMSV
+60 DVGKTVIMYV
-70 SVSGGKYN
+70 TVSGGSYN
-78 AYDLVLTYD
+78 AYDLALTYD
-87 TARLTYVS
+87 AARLTYVS

-104 VTEKSGSIRV
+104 VTEKNGSIRV
-114 IGYGADKSA
+114 IGYGGDKSA
-123 STKVV
+123 STAVV
-128 TLTFKT
+128 KLTFRT

-149 DTGTNAPTKN
+149 DAGANAPTKN
-159 APPAAISRS
+159 APSATIRRS
-168 TTKFT
+168 TTQFIVQPQFT
-173 IQPGYTVTL
+173 VKL
-182 DKGLTSDS
+182 EEGLASDS

-232 TIPGSEINGN
+232 TIPGGEITGN

-295 KSYTCYKAEN
+295 KSYTGYKAED
-305 GGYVIPGADIT
+305 GGYVIPGAAIT
-316 GDIVVTAQKTKINSG
+316 GDIVITAQKTKINSG

-359 AVGRKTTRRGSDYT
+359 AVGKKTTRRGSEYT

-400 SKKNIYR
+400 SKKDIYR
-407 ISGSEV
+407 IPGSAV
-413 TGDITITITKGA
+413 TGDITITVTKGA
-425 PVEVN
+425 AVEVN
-430 VYVTLDKQ
+430 AYVTLDRQ

-446 GSVEDGHVPMYDGQ
+446 GSVADGHVPMYDGQ

-465 EAYNAYAWLVISS
+465 EAYNAYAWLVVSP
-478 ADEKEVVRTARNSII
+478 ADEKEVARAAQNSIT

-516 VDDVHLD
+516 GDDAHLD
-523 HDVYNARYTLVSMV
+523 RDVYNAKYTLASMV

-563 ILSGQQG
+563 VLHG
-570 A
+570 

>member
-1 MESGDSCEFPTPL
+1 
-14 PLDVN
+14 
-19 FMKKRI
+19 MKKRI
-25 LSSLLAFVL
+25 LSMLLACL
-34 LLSALPMEVY
+34 ILLSALPLGGY
-44 AAETRYSVA
+44 AAQ
-53 ASPDQTT
+53 ASPRYTVSASQDQTT
-60 DAGKTVSMSV
+60 DVGKTVSMTV
-70 SVSGGKYN
+70 SVAGGSYN
-78 AYDLVLTYD
+78 AYDLALTYD

-95 GQAADKGAS
+95 GRTADRDAS
-104 VTEKSGSIRV
+104 VAEKGGSIRV
-114 IGYGADKSA
+114 IGYGADKA
-123 STKVV
+123 VSTAVV

-134 KAAGTAKVVISSAKI
+134 KATGTAEVKISSAKI
-149 DTGTNAPTKN
+149 DSSKNAQTRNAPLAVIKN
-159 APPAAISRS
+159 S
-168 TTKFT
+168 TTRFI
-173 IQPGYTVTL
+173 IQPRYTVTL
-182 DKGLTSDS
+182 EDGLTADS

-216 IGGKDVT
+216 VGGKDVT
-223 VKDNGDGTY
+223 AKDNGDGTY

-242 ITVKANRTPKTYKVT
+242 ITVKANRNPKTYKVT

-262 LSGEKTA
+262 LSGENSA
-269 AYNTPYHFKL
+269 PYNTPYHFKL

-295 KSYTCYKAEN
+295 KSYTGYKAEN
-305 GGYVIPGADIT
+305 GGYVIPGAAVT
-316 GDIVVTAQKTKINSG
+316 GDIVITAQKNKINPGGTSG
-331 GGSSSGGSGGGSS
+331 GGGSSGGGSS
-344 AKYVSVSFIGSGADD
+344 AGTVSVSFIGSGADD

-430 VYVTLDKQ
+430 VYITLDKQ

-563 ILSGQQG
+563 ILSGRQG

>member
-1 MESGDSCEFPTPL
+1 
-14 PLDVN
+14 
-19 FMKKRI
+19 MKKRI
-25 LSSLLAFVL
+25 LSMLLACL
-34 LLSALPMEVY
+34 ILLSALPLGGY
-44 AAETRYSVA
+44 AAQ
-53 ASPDQTT
+53 ASPRYTVSASQDQTT
-60 DAGKTVSMSV
+60 DVGKTVSMTV
-70 SVSGGKYN
+70 SVAGGSYN
-78 AYDLVLTYD
+78 AYDLALTYD

-95 GQAADKGAS
+95 GRTADRDAS
-104 VTEKSGSIRV
+104 VAEKGGSIRV
-114 IGYGADKSA
+114 IGYGADKA
-123 STKVV
+123 VSTAVV

-134 KAAGTAKVVISSAKI
+134 KATGTAEVKISSAKI
-149 DTGTNAPTKN
+149 DSSKNAQTRNAPLAVIKN
-159 APPAAISRS
+159 S
-168 TTKFT
+168 TTRFI
-173 IQPGYTVTL
+173 IQPRYTVTL
-182 DKGLTSDS
+182 EDGLTADS

-216 IGGKDVT
+216 VGGKDVT

-242 ITVKANRTPKTYKVT
+242 ITVKANRNPKTYKVT

-262 LSGEKTA
+262 LSGENSA
-269 AYNTPYHFKL
+269 PYNTPYHFKL

-295 KSYTCYKAEN
+295 KSYTGYKAEN
-305 GGYVIPGADIT
+305 GGYVIPGAAVT
-316 GDIVVTAQKTKINSG
+316 GDIVITAQKNKINPGGTSG
-331 GGSSSGGSGGGSS
+331 GGGSSGGGSS
-344 AKYVSVSFIGSGADD
+344 AGTVSVSFIGSGADD

-430 VYVTLDKQ
+430 VYITLDKQ

>member
-1 MESGDSCEFPTPL
+1 M
-14 PLDVN
+14 
-19 FMKKRI
+19 
-25 LSSLLAFVL
+25 LLACL
-34 LLSALPMEVY
+34 ILLSALPLGGY
-44 AAETRYSVA
+44 AAQ
-53 ASPDQTT
+53 ASPRYTVSASQDQTT
-60 DAGKTVSMSV
+60 DVGKTVSMTV
-70 SVSGGKYN
+70 SVAGGSYN
-78 AYDLVLTYD
+78 AYDLALTYD

-95 GQAADKGAS
+95 GRTADRDAS
-104 VTEKSGSIRV
+104 VAEKGGSIRV
-114 IGYGADKSA
+114 IGYGADKA
-123 STKVV
+123 VSTAVV

-134 KAAGTAKVVISSAKI
+134 KATGTAEVKISSAKI
-149 DTGTNAPTKN
+149 DSSKNAQTRNAPLAVIKN
-159 APPAAISRS
+159 S
-168 TTKFT
+168 TTRFI
-173 IQPGYTVTL
+173 IQPRYTVTL
-182 DKGLTSDS
+182 EDGLTADS

-216 IGGKDVT
+216 VGGKDVT

-242 ITVKANRTPKTYKVT
+242 ITVKANRNPKTYKVT

-262 LSGEKTA
+262 LSGENSA
-269 AYNTPYHFKL
+269 PYNTPYHFKL

-295 KSYTCYKAEN
+295 KSYTGYKAEN
-305 GGYVIPGADIT
+305 GGYVIPGAAVT
-316 GDIVVTAQKTKINSG
+316 GDIVITAQKNKINPGGTSG
-331 GGSSSGGSGGGSS
+331 GGGSSGGGSS
-344 AKYVSVSFIGSGADD
+344 AGTVSVSFIGSGADD

-389 VNGVTVKCTYD
+389 VNGITVKCTYD

-430 VYVTLDKQ
+430 VYITLDKQ

-563 ILSGQQG
+563 ILSGRQG

>member
-1 MESGDSCEFPTPL
+1 M
-14 PLDVN
+14 
-19 FMKKRI
+19 
-25 LSSLLAFVL
+25 LLACL
-34 LLSALPMEVY
+34 ILLSALPLGGY
-44 AAETRYSVA
+44 AAQ
-53 ASPDQTT
+53 ASPRYTVSASQDQTT
-60 DAGKTVSMSV
+60 DVGKTVSMTV
-70 SVSGGKYN
+70 SVAGGSYN
-78 AYDLVLTYD
+78 AYDLALTYD

-95 GQAADKGAS
+95 GRTADRDAS
-104 VTEKSGSIRV
+104 VAEKGGSIRV
-114 IGYGADKSA
+114 IGYGADKA
-123 STKVV
+123 VSTAVV

-134 KAAGTAKVVISSAKI
+134 KATGTAEVKISSAKI
-149 DTGTNAPTKN
+149 DSSKNAQTRNAPLAVIKN
-159 APPAAISRS
+159 S
-168 TTKFT
+168 TTRFI
-173 IQPGYTVTL
+173 IQPRYTVTL
-182 DKGLTSDS
+182 EDGLTADS

-216 IGGKDVT
+216 VGGKDVT

-242 ITVKANRTPKTYKVT
+242 ITVKANRNPKTYKVT

-262 LSGEKTA
+262 LSGENSA
-269 AYNTPYHFKL
+269 PYNTPYHFKL

-295 KSYTCYKAEN
+295 KSYTGYKAEN
-305 GGYVIPGADIT
+305 GGYVIPGAAVT
-316 GDIVVTAQKTKINSG
+316 GDIVITAQKNKINPGGTSG
-331 GGSSSGGSGGGSS
+331 GGGSSGGGSS
-344 AKYVSVSFIGSGADD
+344 AGTVSVSFIGSGADD

-425 PVEVN
+425 PVEGN
-430 VYVTLDKQ
+430 VYITLDKQ

-465 EAYNAYAWLVISS
+465 KVYNAYAWLVISS
-478 ADEKEVVRTARNSII
+478 ADEKEIVETARNSIT
-493 IGEGEAAA
+493 IGEGKAAA
-501 SIDYSGNVDLSGRID
+501 AVDYSGNVDLSGRID

-563 ILSGQQG
+563 ILSGRQG

>member
-1 MESGDSCEFPTPL
+1 M
-14 PLDVN
+14 
-19 FMKKRI
+19 
-25 LSSLLAFVL
+25 LLACL
-34 LLSALPMEVY
+34 ILLSALPLGGY
-44 AAETRYSVA
+44 AAQ
-53 ASPDQTT
+53 ASPRYTVSASQDQTT
-60 DAGKTVSMSV
+60 DVGKTVSMTV
-70 SVSGGKYN
+70 SVAGGSYN
-78 AYDLVLTYD
+78 AYDLALTYD

-95 GQAADKGAS
+95 GRTADRDAS
-104 VTEKSGSIRV
+104 VAEKGGSIRV
-114 IGYGADKSA
+114 IGYGADKA
-123 STKVV
+123 VSTAVV

-134 KAAGTAKVVISSAKI
+134 KATGTAEVKISSAKI
-149 DTGTNAPTKN
+149 DSSKNAQTRNAPLAVIKN
-159 APPAAISRS
+159 S
-168 TTKFT
+168 TTRFI
-173 IQPGYTVTL
+173 IQPRYTVTL
-182 DKGLTSDS
+182 EDGLTADS

-216 IGGKDVT
+216 VGGKDVT

-242 ITVKANRTPKTYKVT
+242 ITVKANRNPKTYKVT

-262 LSGEKTA
+262 LSGENSA
-269 AYNTPYHFKL
+269 PYNTPYHFKL

-295 KSYTCYKAEN
+295 KSYTGYKAEN
-305 GGYVIPGADIT
+305 GGYVIPGAAVT
-316 GDIVVTAQKTKINSG
+316 GDIVITAQKNKINPGGTSG
-331 GGSSSGGSGGGSS
+331 GGGSSGGGSS
-344 AKYVSVSFIGSGADD
+344 AGTVSVSFIGSGADD

-389 VNGVTVKCTYD
+389 VNGITVKCTYD